1 MPRPDMRRLGQFFA
15 RASFSGLDRTSLL
28 TRFLEQGIG
37 LFNGAGA
44 FYLHEEGDEVRPEM
58 VLLSRQLQEH
68 EQRLTE
74 QLRTAA
80 QKALSRNEL
89 QTTSLDATGTLHG
102 ILCPLTMDRG
112 CLCLLLVAAREDLPP
127 FLLGLQLL
135 AILLD
140 QYLAGENGP
149 HQLYQDLLTRL
160 PEVLALPPG
169 RDQCI
174 VFNQILKEAAGAGV
188 TALAR
193 TRGTKTTELIA
204 LSDVIGPDRRTEKT
218 RLLRKGLEEC
228 ILRKT
233 PLHWPALQGS
243 PSPILE
249 EICRNYGMEHGL
261 ALPLHDQDGII
272 RGGLLLLWENGLEP
286 DTLHRELAP
295 VLPISVTL
303 LARRG
308 PNGRQ
313 RTDSSSKQPLATQR
327 LQGRVI
333 LAVAAVLLLLL
344 LAPIPYRIDA
354 NGLVRPKITRY
365 VVARYNGIL
374 KESLVRPGDR
384 VNKGDILARLD
395 GRETETRL
403 AALSAERDKAK
414 KLFDQAT
421 ARGNTAAAQ
430 LARLDMLRYEEQLKE
445 VLDQQRHLII
455 RSPVSGMVLSGDLQR
470 AEGSPVNRGQ
480 TLFEVAPLES
490 MEVEVAIPEEDIALV
505 PDHASVGLRFAAYPD
520 QSWAGRFVRIEPKTR
535 IQENTNVFIGILE
548 LNNRDE
554 RLHPGMRARAK
565 IKTGTRLLAWILLRK
580 PWHTLQS
587 LADSLFAR

>member
-1 MPRPDMRRLGQFFA
+1 MPRPDMRRLGRFFA
-15 RASFSGLDRTSLL
+15 RTFFAGLERAALL

-44 FYLHEEGDEVRPEM
+44 LYLHEENEDVRVEV
-58 VLLSRQLQEH
+58 VLLSRQLQKH
-68 EQRLTE
+68 EQ
-74 QLRTAA
+74 QLNSQIVAA
-80 QKALSRNEL
+80 GQKALARQEL
-89 QTTSLDATGTLHG
+89 QTISLDASGALHG
-102 ILCPLTMDRG
+102 ILCPLAMDRG

-127 FLLGLQLL
+127 FLLSLQLL
-135 AILLD
+135 ALLLD
-140 QYLAGENGP
+140 QYLTGEAGP
-149 HQLYQDLLTRL
+149 QRLSRDLLARL

-169 RDQCI
+169 REQCI
-174 VFNQILKEAAGAGV
+174 VLNQILKESCAVGV

-193 TRGTKTTELIA
+193 ARGAKSAELIA
-204 LSDVIGPDRRTEKT
+204 LSDVVRPDQRTEKA

-233 PLHWPALQGS
+233 PLHWPALQGG

-249 EICRNYGMEHGL
+249 EICRNYSMEHGL
-261 ALPLHDQDGII
+261 LLPLQDQEETVQGAV
-272 RGGLLLLWENGLEP
+272 LLLWSEGPQPE
-286 DTLHRELAP
+286 TLYSELVP
-295 VLPISVTL
+295 VLPITAAL
-303 LARRG
+303 LARSRPETKQG
-308 PNGRQ
+308 AAGRQ
-313 RTDSSSKQPLATQR
+313 PTSGQR
-327 LQGRVI
+327 LHARVI
-333 LAVAAVLLLLL
+333 LAVAAILLLLL
-344 LAPIPYRIDA
+344 LAPIPYRISA

-384 VNKGDILARLD
+384 VKQGDILARLD

-403 AALSAERDKAK
+403 AALRAERDKAK

-480 TLFEVAPLES
+480 TLFEVAPLET
-490 MEVEVAIPEEDIALV
+490 MEVEVAIAEEDIALV
-505 PDHASVGLRFAAYPD
+505 PDHAPVQLRFTAYPD
-520 QSWAGRFVRIEPKTR
+520 QSWSGHFVRIEPKATIR
-535 IQENTNVFIGILE
+535 DNKNVFIGILE

-554 RLHPGMRARAK
+554 RLHPGMRTRAK
-565 IKTGTRLLAWILLRK
+565 IKTGIRMLGWILLRK

>member
-15 RASFSGLDRTSLL
+15 RASFAGLDRPALL
-28 TRFLEQGIG
+28 NKFLEQGIG

-44 FYLHEEGDEVRPEM
+44 LYLHEEGDGIRPET
-58 VLLSRQLQEH
+58 VLFSRQLQEH
-68 EQRLTE
+68 AQQLTS

-80 QKALSRNEL
+80 EKALAQKEL
-89 QTTSLDATGTLHG
+89 QTASLDASGTLHG
-102 ILCPLTMDRG
+102 ILCPLSMDRG
-112 CLCLLLVAAREDLPP
+112 CLCLLLVATWEDLPP

-135 AILLD
+135 ALLLD
-140 QYLAGENGP
+140 QYLAGETAP
-149 HQLYQDLLTRL
+149 QQLHQNLLARL
-160 PEVLALPPG
+160 PGMLALPPG
-169 RDQCI
+169 REQCI
-174 VFNQILKEAAGAGV
+174 FFNQILKEASGTGV

-193 TRGTKTTELIA
+193 ARRTKTTELIA
-204 LSDVIGPDRRTEKT
+204 LSDVVRPDRRTEKA

-228 ILRKT
+228 MLRKT
-233 PLHWPALQGS
+233 PLHWPATQGT
-243 PSPILE
+243 PSPILA
-249 EICRNYGMEHGL
+249 EICRDYGMEHGL
-261 ALPLHDQDGII
+261 ILPLHEQDGII
-272 RGGLLLLWENGLEP
+272 QGALLLLWEKGPEP
-286 DTLHRELAP
+286 DELHRAMAP
-295 VLPISVTL
+295 VLPICTTL
-303 LARRG
+303 LAR
-308 PNGRQ
+308 
-313 RTDSSSKQPLATQR
+313 SSSDGKQKTGPSSSQPQAAQR
-327 LQGRVI
+327 LHTRVI
-333 LAVAAVLLLLL
+333 LAVAAVLLLLR
-344 LAPIPYRIDA
+344 LAPIPYRINA
-354 NGLVRPKITRY
+354 KGLGRPKITRY

-384 VNKGDILARLD
+384 VNKGEILARLD

-403 AALSAERDKAK
+403 AALRAERDKAK

-480 TLFEVAPLES
+480 TLFEVAPLEA
-490 MEVEVAIPEEDIALV
+490 MEVEVAIPEEDIAQV
-505 PDHASVGLRFAAYPD
+505 PEHAAVRLRFAAYPD
-520 QSWAGRFVRIEPKTR
+520 QAWSGRFVRIEPKAR

-548 LNNRDE
+548 LDNRDE
-554 RLHPGMRARAK
+554 RLHPGMRTRAK